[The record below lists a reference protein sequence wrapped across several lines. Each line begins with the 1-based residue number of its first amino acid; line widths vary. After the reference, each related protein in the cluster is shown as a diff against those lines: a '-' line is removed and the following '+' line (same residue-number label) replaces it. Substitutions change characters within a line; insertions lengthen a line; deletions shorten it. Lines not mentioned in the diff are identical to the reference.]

1 MFLKQLVYLNFSI
14 SYYYTKKCNLFLV
27 RCFVP
32 SNMLNLLP
40 NSSHISI
47 YSLGFSV
54 CTSLSS
60 KNNGRVDFL
69 SYVFLILALLCCLEP
84 HMLSESGRYRHLCLI
99 PNIKKMLL
107 PLAHYIIGPFHQF
120 RKVSSSPNL
129 LRSF

>member
-1 MFLKQLVYLNFSI
+1 MQFIFGI
-14 SYYYTKKCNLFLV
+14 

-54 CTSLSS
+54 CTSLSF

-69 SYVFLILALLCCLEP
+69 SYVFLILALLYCLEP
-84 HMLSESGRYRHLCLI
+84 PMSSESGRYRHLCLI
-99 PNIKKMLL
+99 PNIKKN
-107 PLAHYIIGPFHQF
+107 ATAI
-120 RKVSSSPNL
+120 SS
-129 LRSF
+129 LRYRSLSSVQKGFF